1 MKVRST
7 LFVLAGMVAISGC
20 SSKSTA
26 PTADSSVASSA
37 TAKKFDEASL
47 QELTVAQVDERLA
60 KNDPTFHVYDA
71 NDQDVFLKGHVP
83 SAKWVPFSDV
93 KASMLPENKSDTL
106 VFYCA
111 NEH

>member
-1 MKVRST
+1 MKIRGAVVALT
-7 LFVLAGMVAISGC
+7 GLAVMAGC
-20 SSKSTA
+20 SSKTSA
-26 PTADSSVASSA
+26 PTADSSVASTA

-71 NDQDVFLKGHVP
+71 NNQDVFLQGHVP

-93 KASMLPENKSDTL
+93 KSSMLPENKSDTL